1 VCDVCR
7 VLHRMDGLL
16 KAVAVEAVQV
26 TQFVCSAQ
34 NVIRRKF
41 MSEMKRMMCDA
52 VQVKKDWQQL
62 IMQLTHERSVL
73 SEPLLSSVISVFLAP
88 NSIMLSTLYAVTRPS
103 ICLSVRQTGGSVKT
117 FEVGMCTFH
126 HTVATSL

>member
-1 VCDVCR
+1 
-7 VLHRMDGLL
+7 
-16 KAVAVEAVQV
+16 
-26 TQFVCSAQ
+26 
-34 NVIRRKF
+34 

-62 IMQLTHERSVL
+62 IMQLTHERCVL

-103 ICLSVRQTGGSVKT
+103 ICLSVRQTGGSVKN
-117 FEVGMCTFH
+117 V
-126 HTVATSL
+126 